1 MRRGGDADFKD
12 KMSKKNKELSE
23 YLDEIRVWL
32 TVWDMTK
39 NVVPIILCFVNTENG
54 YKKRWLNDKK
64 LKEDHII
71 KKFVQKNVRYVFGYQ
86 HL

>member
-1 MRRGGDADFKD
+1 MRRGDDADFKG

-39 NVVPIILCFVNTENG
+39 NVLPIISCFVNTENG
-54 YKKRWLNDKK
+54 YKKD
-64 LKEDHII
+64 D
-71 KKFVQKNVRYVFGYQ
+71 
-86 HL
+86 

>member
-1 MRRGGDADFKD
+1 MVMHRGDDADFKG

-39 NVVPIILCFVNTENG
+39 NVVLIILCFVNTENG
-54 YKKRWLNDKK
+54 YKKD
-64 LKEDHII
+64 D
-71 KKFVQKNVRYVFGYQ
+71 
-86 HL
+86 

>member
-1 MRRGGDADFKD
+1 MVMRRGDDADFKG

-39 NVVPIILCFVNTENG
+39 NVVLIILCFVNTENG
-54 YKKRWLNDKK
+54 YKQD
-64 LKEDHII
+64 D
-71 KKFVQKNVRYVFGYQ
+71 
-86 HL
+86 

>member
-1 MRRGGDADFKD
+1 MRRGDDADFKG

-39 NVVPIILCFVNTENG
+39 NVVLIILCFVNTENG
-54 YKKRWLNDKK
+54 YKQD
-64 LKEDHII
+64 D
-71 KKFVQKNVRYVFGYQ
+71 
-86 HL
+86 

>member
-1 MRRGGDADFKD
+1 MRRGDDADFKD

-32 TVWDMTK
+32 TVWDVTK

-54 YKKRWLNDKK
+54 YKQD
-64 LKEDHII
+64 D
-71 KKFVQKNVRYVFGYQ
+71 
-86 HL
+86 

>member
-1 MRRGGDADFKD
+1 MVMRRGDDADFKG

-32 TVWDMTK
+32 TVWDVTK

-54 YKKRWLNDKK
+54 YNKDDWMIRN
-64 LKEDHII
+64 
-71 KKFVQKNVRYVFGYQ
+71 
-86 HL
+86 

>member
-39 NVVPIILCFVNTENG
+39 NVVSIILCFVNTENG
-54 YKKRWLNDKK
+54 YKKD
-64 LKEDHII
+64 D
-71 KKFVQKNVRYVFGYQ
+71 
-86 HL
+86 